1 MKLTL
6 RIRQAVRKMFTR
18 TKAVLRICPRKN
30 TSILHAMFAPS
41 HGKQPIDALIENR
54 YLDLMYPVED
64 EAQLD
69 EFFQWASVQMMFL
82 DLLFHQAQFPRAE
95 EYSLD
100 IFFHLAQFPVAP
112 QYELDAFYHQ
122 AQFLAAPQYE
132 LDAFYYQAQFPEAL
146 RYELDAFFHQAQFPK
161 APQYE
166 LDAFYHQ
173 AQFLAAPQLGLDI
186 FFDQS
191 ALFQY
196 SQKKVTLTASVKYH
210 LDEFLRKAHFI
221 EAKFYNLN
229 RICRLATSKSAP
241 LYQLDEPSES
251 KQLQFDDKPN
261 EEIQVVQKETK
272 SLQWEGAKIKRSASC
287 SFEHECSSTLRKRC
301 LSTSAL

>member
-41 HGKQPIDALIENR
+41 HGKQPIDALIESR

-132 LDAFYYQAQFPEAL
+132 LDVFFHLAQFPA
-146 RYELDAFFHQAQFPK
+146 
-161 APQYE
+161 APQHE

-173 AQFLAAPQLGLDI
+173 AQFHAAPQYELDM

-191 ALFQY
+191 VVLQC
-196 SQKKVTLTASVKYH
+196 SQKKSTLPDSVKYH
-210 LDEFLRKAHFI
+210 LDEFLRKAHSI
-221 EAKFYNLN
+221 EARFYSLS
-229 RICRLATSKSAP
+229 RFCRLAASKSVP
-241 LYQLDEPSES
+241 LYQLDESFES
-251 KQLQFDDKPN
+251 MQFKFADEELKVKPN
-261 EEIQVVQKETK
+261 EPKPI
-272 SLQWEGAKIKRSASC
+272 QWEGGARIKRSAS
-287 SFEHECSSTLRKRC
+287 
-301 LSTSAL
+301 